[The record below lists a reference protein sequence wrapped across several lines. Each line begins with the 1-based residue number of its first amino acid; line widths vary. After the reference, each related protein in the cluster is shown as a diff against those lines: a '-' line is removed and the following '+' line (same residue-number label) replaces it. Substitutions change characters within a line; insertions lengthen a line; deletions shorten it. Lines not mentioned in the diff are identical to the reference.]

1 MVASLP
7 AFGLN
12 EAFDRTIVML
22 SYSQRYL
29 SRSDKKD
36 TWSWLSDNKKSDFS
50 VKIVRHE
57 LEKSSA
63 NTSQNNIFNWNRIAV
78 PKINHF
84 VWRAMEGWI
93 PTTTALARRSVNVGN
108 ERCPLCGIAEED
120 AYRLLVACSFA
131 RSVW

>member
-1 MVASLP
+1 MKLLIELLLCLVI
-7 AFGLN
+7 
-12 EAFDRTIVML
+12 R
-22 SYSQRYL
+22 
-29 SRSDKKD
+29 KD
-36 TWSWLSDNKKSDFS
+36 TLAGATKKIPGHGYRIIKKTDFS

-57 LEKSSA
+57 LEKSLA

-93 PTTTALARRSVNVGN
+93 PTATALARRSVNVGN

-120 AYRLLVACSFA
+120 ADHLLVACSFA